1 MSVRL
6 SANDSFNLGIAFVLK
21 HEGGFVDD
29 PDDPG
34 GATNLGISLRWLR
47 AVGED
52 LGDIDGDGDVDVD
65 DIRALTPDK
74 ARALYFEK
82 FWMEPGVDQLP
93 GPVAVAAF
101 DFAVNAGPRQAV
113 KCLQEAHNALCSPAL
128 ACDGALGPKTTR
140 AVEAFCYRPHGAE
153 RLVDKYLF
161 RRIGFYQDLVGKKPQ
176 FLKYLRGWNNRVLA
190 LEAVINNG
198 GE

>member
-6 SANDSFNLGIAFVLK
+6 SANDSFKLGIAFVLE

-47 AVGED
+47 SVGED
-52 LGDIDGDGDVDVD
+52 LGDIDGDGDVDAD

-74 ARALYFEK
+74 ARAFYFQK
-82 FWMEPGVDQLP
+82 FWAEPGLNRLP
-93 GPVAVAAF
+93 GLVAVAAF
-101 DFAVNAGPRQAV
+101 DFAVNAGLRQAV
-113 KCLQEAHNALCSPAL
+113 KCLQEALCSSAL
-128 ACDGALGPKTTR
+128 ACDGALGPKTIG
-140 AVEAFCYRPHGAE
+140 AIEAFCSLPYGAE

-161 RRIGFYQDLVGKKPQ
+161 QRIGFYQDLVGKKSQ

-198 GE
+198 GG

>member
-1 MSVRL
+1 MSAIWN
-6 SANDSFNLGIAFVLK
+6 ANDLFKLGIAFVLK

-47 AVGED
+47 SVGED
-52 LGDIDGDGDVDVD
+52 LGDIDNDGDVDAD

-74 ARALYFEK
+74 AQALYFQK
-82 FWMEPGVDQLP
+82 FWAEPGLERLP

-113 KCLQEAHNALCSPAL
+113 KCLQEALCSPAL
-128 ACDGALGPKTTR
+128 ACDGALGPKTMG
-140 AVEAFCYRPHGAE
+140 AVEAFCSRLCGAE
-153 RLVDKYLF
+153 RLTDKYLF
-161 RRIGFYQDLVGKKPQ
+161 RRIGFYQDLVGKRPG

-190 LEAVINNG
+190 LETVINNG
-198 GE
+198 GG

>member
-1 MSVRL
+1 MPAMW
-6 SANDSFNLGIAFVLK
+6 SANDSFKLGIAFVLE

-47 AVGED
+47 SVGED
-52 LGDIDGDGDVDVD
+52 LGDIDGDGDVDAD

-74 ARALYFEK
+74 AQLLYFKK
-82 FWMEPGVDQLP
+82 FWVEPCVERLP

-113 KCLQEAHNALCSPAL
+113 KCLQDAHNALCSPDL
-128 ACDGALGPKTTR
+128 ICDGALGPRTIR
-140 AVEAFCYRPHGAE
+140 AVEEFCSRPYGAE
-153 RLVDKYLF
+153 RLADKYLF
-161 RRIGFYQDLVGKKPQ
+161 RRIGFYQDLVGKRPQ
-176 FLKYLRGWNNRVLA
+176 FLKYLRGWTNRVLA
-190 LEAVINNG
+190 LENVINNG
-198 GE
+198 GG

>member
-6 SANDSFNLGIAFVLK
+6 NANDSFNLAVAFVLK

-47 AVGED
+47 SVGED
-52 LGDIDGDGDVDVD
+52 LGDIDNDGDVDAG

-74 ARALYFEK
+74 ARALYFQK
-82 FWMEPGVDQLP
+82 FWAEPGLDKLS
-93 GPVAVAAF
+93 GSVAVAAF
-101 DFAVNAGPRQAV
+101 DFAVNGGPRQAV
-113 KCLQEAHNALCSPAL
+113 KCLQEAHNALCSSTL
-128 ACDGALGPKTTR
+128 ACDGALGPKTIG
-140 AVEAFCYRPHGAE
+140 AVEAFCSRPYGVE
-153 RLVDKYLF
+153 RLADKYLF
-161 RRIGFYQDLVGKKPQ
+161 RRIGFYQNLVGKKPQ

-198 GE
+198 GG